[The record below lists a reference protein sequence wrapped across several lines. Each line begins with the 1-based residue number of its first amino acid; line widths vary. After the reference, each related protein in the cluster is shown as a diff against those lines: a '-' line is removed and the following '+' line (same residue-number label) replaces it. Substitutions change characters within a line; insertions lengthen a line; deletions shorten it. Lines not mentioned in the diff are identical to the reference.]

1 MKSWVIIKWV
11 MNVEGKKNGS
21 ISIWQTDNYQIWD
34 SPAYEVL
41 EYFDGSFKDAK
52 KYVNQQL
59 RGG

>member
-11 MNVEGKKNGS
+11 MNVYGKKNGS

-41 EYFDGSFKDAK
+41 GYFDGSFKDAR

-59 RGG
+59 KGE

>member
-1 MKSWVIIKWV
+1 

-41 EYFDGSFKDAK
+41 EYFDGSFKDAR

-59 RGG
+59 RRG